1 MQYNLVTES
10 SIKQLIQHLEAI
22 LILLCDKLK
31 MDIEPGVLLETSEDV
46 VKIDLLSE
54 SVETSKDAEPP
65 TKKVKK
71 AK

>member
-1 MQYNLVTES
+1 
-10 SIKQLIQHLEAI
+10 
-22 LILLCDKLK
+22 